1 MNTHGAEGGG
11 SAGGKRRRRTPPGPS
26 REGERRRRRAP
37 AAAAPACASR
47 RWPVRVGM
55 ERERERPM
63 GRGRGGQRGAG
74 RGRAPPSCPRA
85 TAEVR
90 SPPGGRRRPGRRR
103 FGRDRERMGRGAYFF
118 RSRSCVYYS
127 FRWIRSRSRRR
138 QQEAVEKLV
147 KRTRSRRSRYR
158 RKLVHAIR
166 AVESKIG
173 RTEKLGA
180 TWTCWPRELATT
192 NVNFKLPHMATKL

>member
-1 MNTHGAEGGG
+1 MNTRGAEGGG

-74 RGRAPPSCPRA
+74 RGRAPPSCQRA
-85 TAEVR
+85 AAEVR

-103 FGRDRERMGRGAYFF
+103 VGRDRERMGRGACFF
-118 RSRSCVYYS
+118 FGAEAVSIIGFAGFGAEAGGGSKRQWRSWLSAREAGEAAIGESWSMQSV
-127 FRWIRSRSRRR
+127 RRIKDRTDGKIRSDVDTLASRAGHN
-138 QQEAVEKLV
+138 EFTL
-147 KRTRSRRSRYR
+147 
-158 RKLVHAIR
+158 
-166 AVESKIG
+166 
-173 RTEKLGA
+173 
-180 TWTCWPRELATT
+180 
-192 NVNFKLPHMATKL
+192 